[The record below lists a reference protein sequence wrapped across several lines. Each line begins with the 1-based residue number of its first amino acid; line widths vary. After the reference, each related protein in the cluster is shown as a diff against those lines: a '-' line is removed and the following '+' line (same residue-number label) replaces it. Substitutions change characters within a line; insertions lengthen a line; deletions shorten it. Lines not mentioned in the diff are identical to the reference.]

1 MAFSSERRLCC
12 LSPSYGQ
19 HVTILSIDGG
29 GVRGIIPGIVLAYL
43 ESQLQELDGEEAR
56 LVDYF
61 DVISGT
67 STGGLIVA
75 MLTAPDKTNPNHN
88 RPLFAAKEIVPF
100 YRKHCP
106 KIFPHP
112 RGAFAWAQ
120 ILVRLVR
127 GPKYNGKYLREV
139 IEDFLGDTRLTQ
151 TLTNVVIPCFD
162 IKKLQPVIFS
172 SYQVYIHQH
181 RSVYAVSRRVT
192 DAKISDICLSTSAAP
207 TYLPAHRFTNE
218 DNEGNKHEYNLID
231 GGIAANNP
239 TLCAIAEVT
248 KQIVKKNPAMG
259 DISPLDYTRV
269 VVISLGTGSI
279 RNEEKYDAIMASKW
293 GLVSWIC
300 ADGSSPIIDC
310 YNEAIQDIVD
320 YQSCVVFQALHSE
333 TNYLRID
340 DDTLKGDIGSVD
352 ISTEKN
358 MEGLVEVGKALLKKN
373 VSRVNLET
381 GHYEPISDHVTNEEA
396 LKSSIFGYK
405 NGMLE
410 LRREACIFCNHGPI
424 IIPHNRFSASNSK
437 HGFNSEGLVQNHTS
451 SFIIPCEEDASFR
464 KNVNGAAK
472 SFKDKTHGSVEQQDQ
487 HGRHVQHRGLQIV

>member
-1 MAFSSERRLCC
+1 MDFSSERRSRC
-12 LSPSYGQ
+12 LPPSYGQ

-29 GVRGIIPGIVLAYL
+29 GVRGIIPGIILAYL

-75 MLTAPDKTNPNHN
+75 MLTAPEKDVKASRNPN

-106 KIFPHP
+106 KIFPQP

-127 GPKYNGKYLREV
+127 GPKYNGKYLRQV

-162 IKKLQPVIFS
+162 IKNLQPVIFS
-172 SYQVYIHQH
+172 SYQ
-181 RSVYAVSRRVT
+181 AVNRRVT

-239 TLCAIAEVT
+239 TLCAITEVT

-259 DISPLDYTRV
+259 DMSPLDYTRV
-269 VVISLGTGSI
+269 VVVSLGTGSI

-300 ADGSSPIIDC
+300 ADGSSPLIDC

-320 YQSCVVFQALHSE
+320 YQSCVVFQALRSE

-381 GHYEPISDHVTNEEA
+381 GHYEPIPDQVTNEEA
-396 LKSSIFGYK
+396 LKRVAKILSDEK
-405 NGMLE
+405 K
-410 LRREACIFCNHGPI
+410 LRESTYLN
-424 IIPHNRFSASNSK
+424 
-437 HGFNSEGLVQNHTS
+437 L
-451 SFIIPCEEDASFR
+451 
-464 KNVNGAAK
+464 
-472 SFKDKTHGSVEQQDQ
+472 KT
-487 HGRHVQHRGLQIV
+487 

>member
-1 MAFSSERRLCC
+1 MAFSSGRISCC
-12 LSPSYGQ
+12 LPPSYGQ

-29 GVRGIIPGIVLAYL
+29 GVRGIIPGIILAYL

-75 MLTAPDKTNPNHN
+75 MLTAPEKDVKTSSNRN

-106 KIFPHP
+106 KIFPQP

-127 GPKYNGKYLREV
+127 GPKYNGKYLKEV

-172 SYQVYIHQH
+172 SYQ
-181 RSVYAVSRRVT
+181 AVNRRVT

-218 DNEGNKHEYNLID
+218 DDKGNKHEYNLID

-259 DISPLDYTRV
+259 DMSPLDYTRV

-300 ADGSSPIIDC
+300 ADGSSPLIDC

-358 MEGLVEVGKALLKKN
+358 MDGLVEVGKALLKKN

-381 GHYEPISDHVTNEEA
+381 GHYEPISDHITNEEA
-396 LKSSIFGYK
+396 LKRVAKILSEERK
-405 NGMLE
+405 
-410 LRREACIFCNHGPI
+410 LRESRYHKLNI
-424 IIPHNRFSASNSK
+424 
-437 HGFNSEGLVQNHTS
+437 
-451 SFIIPCEEDASFR
+451 
-464 KNVNGAAK
+464 
-472 SFKDKTHGSVEQQDQ
+472 
-487 HGRHVQHRGLQIV
+487 

>member
-75 MLTAPDKTNPNHN
+75 MLTAPDKTNPNRN

-112 RGAFAWAQ
+112 RYVPSAGVCLGSNPGETCTRTKVQ
-120 ILVRLVR
+120 REILKRSNR
-127 GPKYNGKYLREV
+127 R
-139 IEDFLGDTRLTQ
+139 FLGDTRLTQ

-172 SYQVYIHQH
+172 SYQ
-181 RSVYAVSRRVT
+181 AVSRRVT

-396 LKSSIFGYK
+396 LKRVAKILSEERK
-405 NGMLE
+405 
-410 LRREACIFCNHGPI
+410 LRESRYH
-424 IIPHNRFSASNSK
+424 K
-437 HGFNSEGLVQNHTS
+437 L
-451 SFIIPCEEDASFR
+451 
-464 KNVNGAAK
+464 
-472 SFKDKTHGSVEQQDQ
+472 KT
-487 HGRHVQHRGLQIV
+487 

>member
-1 MAFSSERRLCC
+1 MAFSSERRSCC
-12 LSPSYGQ
+12 LPPSYGQ

-29 GVRGIIPGIVLAYL
+29 GVRGIIPGIILAYL

-75 MLTAPDKTNPNHN
+75 MLTAPEKDVKTSSNRN

-127 GPKYNGKYLREV
+127 GPKYNGKYLRKV
-139 IEDFLGDTRLTQ
+139 IEDFLGGTRLTQ

-172 SYQVYIHQH
+172 SYQ
-181 RSVYAVSRRVT
+181 AKNRRVT

-218 DNEGNKHEYNLID
+218 DSEGNKYEYNLID

-259 DISPLDYTRV
+259 DMSPLDYTRV

-358 MEGLVEVGKALLKKN
+358 MDDLVQVGRALLKKN

-381 GHYEPISDHVTNEEA
+381 GHYEPIPDHVTNEEA
-396 LKSSIFGYK
+396 LKRVAKILSEERK
-405 NGMLE
+405 
-410 LRREACIFCNHGPI
+410 LRESRYL
-424 IIPHNRFSASNSK
+424 K
-437 HGFNSEGLVQNHTS
+437 L
-451 SFIIPCEEDASFR
+451 
-464 KNVNGAAK
+464 
-472 SFKDKTHGSVEQQDQ
+472 KT
-487 HGRHVQHRGLQIV
+487 

>member
-1 MAFSSERRLCC
+1 MAFSSERRLCY
-12 LSPSYGQ
+12 LSPSHGQ

-75 MLTAPDKTNPNHN
+75 MLTAPDKTNRN
-88 RPLFAAKEIVPF
+88 RPLFAAKEI
-100 YRKHCP
+100 
-106 KIFPHP
+106 
-112 RGAFAWAQ
+112 
-120 ILVRLVR
+120 
-127 GPKYNGKYLREV
+127 YNGKYLREV

-172 SYQVYIHQH
+172 SYQ
-181 RSVYAVSRRVT
+181 AVSRRVT

-358 MEGLVEVGKALLKKN
+358 MDGLVEVGKALLKKN

-396 LKSSIFGYK
+396 LKRVAKILSEERK
-405 NGMLE
+405 
-410 LRREACIFCNHGPI
+410 LRESRYH
-424 IIPHNRFSASNSK
+424 K
-437 HGFNSEGLVQNHTS
+437 L
-451 SFIIPCEEDASFR
+451 
-464 KNVNGAAK
+464 
-472 SFKDKTHGSVEQQDQ
+472 KT
-487 HGRHVQHRGLQIV
+487 